1 MPRGF
6 SKSLRGTGQPGNR
19 LGEGSPPQTRA
30 LGLSTGSDPASD
42 AQAPT
47 KIAMHRTSALDCSA
61 SLADAIGSPTLLR
74 RLRAISAAAVVL
86 GGWLAASPALA
97 QEEAVE
103 PEPDS
108 ANSPAALPALL
119 PAPAREVGLAEV
131 TVDEYLTVSISA
143 QNAYIT
149 DILQKLAIQTQRS
162 IVPSARVERLVTANI
177 HRMPFEDAL
186 QGLLHP
192 NGLGSLQQ
200 GEFLFVYTQEEL
212 QAKGIGGFGMGS
224 RVFHLDYMRPED
236 AKDFVT
242 GMLSPSGSVA
252 FTKDLTDSGAGG
264 ASAGVSQLDT
274 DFYDPDTDRYDLR
287 NAIVVHDT
295 PDRLDQIEAFLDQID
310 LRPQQVLIE
319 ATIIQTRVTE
329 NNEFG
334 VDFAIL
340 GDQDFGE
347 FFTAPTGGNTL
358 DFGPQLDDQGLPIAG
373 SVVQPTNN
381 SLFVQ
386 STPGNTSG
394 PASLKLGYVDNIGI
408 FLRALDEVTDVT
420 LLSNP
425 KVIALNRQRSKVFVG
440 KRFGFFET
448 TIVENQVQQS
458 RRTVDTGITLDVRPH
473 ILEDG
478 RIRLELAPKVS
489 DVAFRPINGVEGE
502 ATVLDELVQSLTTD
516 ILIPEG
522 HTAVLGGLF
531 REDTNRTRTQV
542 PFLGDL
548 PLVGGLFQGRRDQ
561 IQKDEII
568 FLIKPTIMDDNRLQA
583 MGEAGL
589 QMFDDVRLGSRVG
602 LLPWSR
608 ERQTGFLN
616 LEAQNWLAVGDYS
629 MARWCLRRSIGMHP
643 AQPEVIRAMEE
654 ITGKPLW
661 NEDQSLLKA
670 YVAGEL
676 EAMNEPTPSEELEE
690 PVDSETEQGEGE
702 QS

>member
-1 MPRGF
+1 
-6 SKSLRGTGQPGNR
+6 
-19 LGEGSPPQTRA
+19 
-30 LGLSTGSDPASD
+30 
-42 AQAPT
+42 
-47 KIAMHRTSALDCSA
+47 MHRTSAPERLAPHTPSTGSVAALRALRSA
-61 SLADAIGSPTLLR
+61 GASAVIFGACLSAGPAWAVQEQADAAPELSP
-74 RLRAISAAAVVL
+74 V
-86 GGWLAASPALA
+86 
-97 QEEAVE
+97 
-103 PEPDS
+103 
-108 ANSPAALPALL
+108 ALPALAT
-119 PAPAREVGLAEV
+119 APPREVGVAEV
-131 TVDEYLTVSISA
+131 NVDEYLTVSISA

-162 IVPSARVERLVTANI
+162 IVPSARVERLVTASI

-186 QGLLHP
+186 DGLLRP
-192 NGLGSLQQ
+192 NGLGSIEK

-212 QAKGIGGFGMGS
+212 QAQGVGGFGMES
-224 RVFHLDYMRPED
+224 RVIHLDYMRPED

-242 GMLSPSGSVA
+242 GMLSPGGSVA
-252 FTKDLTDSGAGG
+252 FTKDLTDSAGSTSG
-264 ASAGVSQLDT
+264 TSLSQLDT
-274 DFYDPDTDRYDLR
+274 DFYDPDNDRYDLR
-287 NAIVVHDT
+287 NAVVVHDT
-295 PDRLDQIEAFLDQID
+295 PERLEQIEAFLEGID

-319 ATIIQTRVTE
+319 ATIIQTTLTE

-334 VDFAIL
+334 VDFAVL
-340 GDQDFGE
+340 GDQDFGD

-358 DFGPQLDDQGLPIAG
+358 DFNPQLDGTGVPIPD
-373 SVVQPTNN
+373 SVVQPTND

-394 PASLKLGYVDNIGI
+394 PASIKLGYVDKIGV

-478 RIRLELAPKVS
+478 RIRLELSPKVS
-489 DVAFRPINGVEGE
+489 DVAFRPITGVEGD
-502 ATVLDELVQSLTTD
+502 ATILDEVVQSLTTD

-531 REDTNRTRTQV
+531 REDTNRSRTQV

-548 PLVGGLFQGRRDQ
+548 PLVGALFQGRRDQ
-561 IQKDEII
+561 VRKEEII
-568 FLIKPTIMDDNRLQA
+568 FLIKPTIMDDTRLQQ
-583 MGEAGL
+583 MGVDGL
-589 QMFDDVRLGSRVG
+589 QHFEDVRLGSRVG

-616 LEAQNWLAVGDYS
+616 LEAQRLLAEGDIPE
-629 MARWCLRRSIGMHP
+629 ARWKLRRSLGMHP
-643 AQPEVIRAMEE
+643 AQPEVIRSLEKLF
-654 ITGKPLW
+654 GNPLW
-661 NEDQSLLKA
+661 SEDQTLLRA

-676 EAMNEPTPSEELEE
+676 DALHAEQAEAESAASDADGDPGQA
-690 PVDSETEQGEGE
+690 EQAGEAQEE